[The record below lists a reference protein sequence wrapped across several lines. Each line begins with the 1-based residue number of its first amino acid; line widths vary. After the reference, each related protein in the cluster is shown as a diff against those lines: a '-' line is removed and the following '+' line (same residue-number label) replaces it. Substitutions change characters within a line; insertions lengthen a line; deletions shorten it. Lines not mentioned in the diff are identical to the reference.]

1 MKRKKW
7 FTSLLLA
14 LLITMVTAFPAMA
27 EEKIGLKVNGDAVIF
42 ATPHLID
49 GHSMIPAAFFAR
61 FSGATLERKSDGG
74 LNISQGGKVLTMTI
88 GSKEAMLGD
97 AAAALPVAPFT
108 RGEDVFVPLRFV
120 GEAFGYEV
128 GWDGAQRMVS
138 LTRSETRDGLGLMDI
153 LAKSTQAGLS
163 ANTYTMDGLANIKMA
178 VSANGVKIN
187 EAPLDIT
194 TKITGQIQNDPM
206 KIYMKQVIGPVM
218 AGMPEMAVEMYMT
231 GEKMYMKVPAADGT
245 EPVWMAQKMPVPAE
259 FFKQQQDIQSDPLKA
274 AQQMKELG
282 VLMNF
287 GDDTV
292 IDGKAYYVINATLD
306 INKFREGYEKM
317 MRQALQ
323 GMPAAGSPD
332 EMQQQ
337 TMKLMETANFDYY
350 YTVYVNK
357 ETFITDIV
365 KFKFIM
371 DFAMSVPAGEDMPA
385 PVEMNMNMNMD
396 MKGDFKIKALGEPF
410 KAPDVSKAVEM

>member
-1 MKRKKW
+1 MRRKW
-7 FTSLLLA
+7 FTSLVLA
-14 LLITMVTAFPAMA
+14 LLITMVTVFPAMA
-27 EEKIGLKVNGDAVIF
+27 EEKIGLKVNGDAVTF
-42 ATPHLID
+42 ATLHLID
-49 GHSMIPAAFFAR
+49 GHSMIPVASFAR
-61 FSGATLERKSDGG
+61 FSGATLERKSDEIIK
-74 LNISQGGKVLTMTI
+74 ISQGGKVLTMTT

-97 AAAALPVAPFT
+97 AAAILPVAPVT

-120 GEAFGYEV
+120 CESFGYEV
-128 GWDGAQRMVS
+128 GWDGVQRTVS
-138 LTRSETRDGLGLMDI
+138 LTRSEARDGLSLMEI

-178 VSANGVKIN
+178 VSTNGVKIDEVSQN
-187 EAPLDIT
+187 IT
-194 TKITGQIQNDPM
+194 TRITGQIQNDPM
-206 KIYMKQVIGPVM
+206 EIYMKQVIGPVM
-218 AGMPEMAVEMYMT
+218 AGMPEMVVEVYMT
-231 GEKMYMKVPAADGT
+231 EEKMYMKAPAADGT
-245 EPVWMAQKMPVPAE
+245 EPVWMAQKMPIPAE

-282 VLMNF
+282 VMMNF

-292 IDGKAYYVINATLD
+292 IDGKSYYVINATLD

-317 MRQALQ
+317 MKQALQ
-323 GMPAAGSPD
+323 GIPAAGSPD

-337 TMKLMETANFDYY
+337 IMKLMETASLDYY

-371 DFAMSVPAGEDMPA
+371 DFAMSVPAGEGMPA
-385 PVEMNMNMNMD
+385 PVEMNMNMD
-396 MKGDFKIKALGEPF
+396 VKGDFKIKALGEPF
-410 KAPDVSKAVEM
+410 KAPDVNKAVQM